1 LDDLVKSTFLNDV
14 PIQRKM
20 TLLSLA
26 STGTALLLFLV
37 LTVFFQVRILQ
48 GAMADHL
55 EVLAE
60 ALSRVGPD
68 QPGLNNWH
76 HAADLL
82 AALEVDEDIEM
93 AAIFD
98 RDQTV
103 AASYLRSG
111 AGPSPLAMSEMPLD
125 KGSRLVRE
133 DGVFKLQFYRP
144 VTREGNQIAGIVLVA
159 NMLRIQKQVIFTA
172 LMMALGVGLFLTGT
186 HLAARRLQR
195 SITEPVSRLAATAR
209 RIAELGDYS
218 VRVERAGR
226 DEIGGLIDH
235 FNSMLDAIQVR
246 DSELH
251 QHRHNLELIV
261 EERTEELRRRR
272 DEALAA
278 SQAKTEFLANMSHEI
293 RTPMNGVIGV
303 LSLLSDA
310 PLSKEYRQ
318 LLETAGHSA
327 DALMHIINDILDFSK
342 IDAGMVE
349 FESIPFDVC
358 ELVEEVASLYVDA
371 VSSAAIDLL
380 CYVPPEV
387 SCFVEGD
394 PTRLRQI
401 LTNLVSNAVKFTAKG
416 QVFLRVECIELVDQK
431 QLLRFVVSDT
441 GIGVPDN
448 LMPRLF
454 EKFTQADGSITR
466 HFGGTGLGLSVC
478 KQLVELQGGDIGVN
492 SREGEG
498 AEFWFSLQFRT
509 ARQSSRPSKRNDLND
524 LQVLIVDDNQNSRMI
539 LESYLTA
546 VGARVTCCRSG
557 QEALARFFQ
566 DAVGVFVPDAILID
580 HQLTDI
586 DSAQLAG
593 IIKKH
598 CQKKT
603 PHLVAIAAGTLS
615 MEQARHA
622 GFQAIVYQPVRRGQ
636 LLDVLTGC
644 GSFKRLVE
652 ADQHNDHSTR
662 IRLNGS
668 VLLVDDEPINQ
679 KVAQAILE
687 RFGLKVRTASHGK
700 EAIDLARETDFDVIL
715 MDIQMP
721 EMSGYE
727 ATELIRTRERE
738 GKRKRS
744 CIIAM
749 TANALKSTKMR
760 CLESGMDDFIS
771 KPIKPDMLA
780 ERLRP
785 WLPGGSKE
793 RESRS
798 SEAEDRSSID
808 HQEQVWDRRQALQLV
823 GGDTALLAELIALF
837 LQRRDLLLGRVAE
850 AIEMGDA
857 ALLDDAAHA
866 FKGAVN
872 HFCAERVRRHALA
885 LETKGKHADLDGAA
899 EIFQELATESG
910 RLAAHLV
917 NQTDT
922 DSTRF

>member
-1 LDDLVKSTFLNDV
+1 VV
-14 PIQRKM
+14 
-20 TLLSLA
+20 
-26 STGTALLLFLV
+26 
-37 LTVFFQVRILQ
+37 
-48 GAMADHL
+48 
-55 EVLAE
+55 
-60 ALSRVGPD
+60 
-68 QPGLNNWH
+68 
-76 HAADLL
+76 
-82 AALEVDEDIEM
+82 
-93 AAIFD
+93 
-98 RDQTV
+98 
-103 AASYLRSG
+103 
-111 AGPSPLAMSEMPLD
+111 
-125 KGSRLVRE
+125 
-133 DGVFKLQFYRP
+133 
-144 VTREGNQIAGIVLVA
+144 
-159 NMLRIQKQVIFTA
+159 FTA
-172 LMMALGVGLFLTGT
+172 LMMALAVGLFLTGT

-218 VRVERAGR
+218 MRAERAGR

-261 EERTEELRRRR
+261 GERTEELRRRR

-303 LSLLSDA
+303 LSLLNDA
-310 PLSKEYRQ
+310 PLSGEYRR

-349 FESIPFDVC
+349 FESIPFNVC

-387 SCFVEGD
+387 SCIVEGD

-401 LTNLVSNAVKFTAKG
+401 LTNLVSNALKFTAKG
-416 QVFLRVECIELVDQK
+416 QVFLRVERIELVERK

-498 AEFWFSLQFRT
+498 AEFWFSLQFKT
-509 ARQSSRPSKRNDLND
+509 AGESFRYGSSRDLGG
-524 LQVLIVDDNQNSRMI
+524 LRVLIVDDNRNSLMI
-539 LESYLTA
+539 LESYLTS
-546 VGARVTCCRSG
+546 VGAHVTCCSSG
-557 QEALARFFQ
+557 QDALARFFQ
-566 DAVGVFVPDAILID
+566 DAVGAFVPDAILID
-580 HQLTDI
+580 HQLADI

-593 IIKKH
+593 IIQKH
-598 CQKKT
+598 YQKKT
-603 PHLVAIAAGTLS
+603 PHLVAIASGTLG
-615 MEQARHA
+615 MDQARQS
-622 GFQAIVYQPVRRGQ
+622 GFQAIVYQPIRRGQ
-636 LLDVLTGC
+636 LLDVIAAC
-644 GSFKRLVE
+644 GSFTRVVE
-652 ADQHNDHSTR
+652 AGRHDGRSARTR
-662 IRLNGS
+662 LTGT

-687 RFGLKVRTASHGK
+687 RFGLEVRTASHGK
-700 EAIDLARETDFDVIL
+700 EAIDLAREADFDVIL

-727 ATELIRTRERE
+727 ATELIRIRERE
-738 GKRKRS
+738 GRRKRS
-744 CIIAM
+744 RIIAM

-771 KPIKPDMLA
+771 KPIKPEMLA

-793 RESRS
+793 CESRS
-798 SEAEDRSSID
+798 GEADDPSADDRDQI
-808 HQEQVWDRRQALQLV
+808 WDRQQALQLA
-823 GGDTALLAELIALF
+823 GGDEALLTELIVLF
-837 LQRRDLLLGRVAE
+837 LQRRELLLARIAE
-850 AIEMGDA
+850 AIERGDA
-857 ALLDDAAHA
+857 TLLDDAAHA

-872 HFCAERVRRHALA
+872 HFCAGRVSRHALA
-885 LETKGKHADLDGAA
+885 LEVKGKHADLDGTV
-899 EIFQELATESG
+899 EIFQELKTESG
-910 RLAAHLV
+910 RLTRYLV
-917 NQTDT
+917 QQAE
-922 DSTRF
+922 STSARFEPRPS